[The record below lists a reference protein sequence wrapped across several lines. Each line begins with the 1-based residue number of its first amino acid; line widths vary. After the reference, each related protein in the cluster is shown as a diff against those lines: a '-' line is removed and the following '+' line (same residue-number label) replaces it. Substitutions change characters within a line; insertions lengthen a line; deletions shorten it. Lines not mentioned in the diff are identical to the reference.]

1 MIKKHPKKYI
11 PPEERQNIIDD
22 RRLIYMLHS
31 SLCDYIDEYI
41 YLSGTLTIPNTG
53 TAAKPNKKKCI
64 IFKNCAAF
72 THCISKINNKQIDDA
87 KDIDVV
93 IPIYNLIEYS
103 DNQFKTLGSLCQY
116 YIDGPFFGW

>member
-53 TAAKPNKKKCI
+53 TAANPNKKKM
-64 IFKNCAAF
+64 
-72 THCISKINNKQIDDA
+72 
-87 KDIDVV
+87 
-93 IPIYNLIEYS
+93 YNI
-103 DNQFKTLGSLCQY
+103 
-116 YIDGPFFGW
+116 